1 MKLTAENLRRI
12 VLEEMNNVKME
23 KRQSLQ
29 ESKSVKITPEYL
41 NRLIKEE
48 YSAIQNQPV
57 KVTPEY
63 LNRLIK
69 EEYSR
74 FNRRK

>member
-12 VLEEMNNVKME
+12 VLEEMNNVEME

-29 ESKSVKITPEYL
+29 ESNTIKVTPEYL

-48 YSAIQNQPV
+48 YSAIKNQPV

-63 LNRLIK
+63 LNRIIK